1 MNSRI
6 KNNYISFIFINN
18 YKIMREKLKNSN
30 DALNRNIIKSIYR

>member
-6 KNNYISFIFINN
+6 KNNYISFTFINN